1 MLSLVAPWLI
11 NLAQL
16 GAIAL
21 ILVSRS
27 WFLLVVLSLAKYKLL
42 RFLKRC
48 KIFSK
53 LKSILEIRKFHE
65 QIRLFLKN
73 KQSPI

>member
-21 ILVSRS
+21 IHISRIS
-27 WFLLVVLSLAKYKLL
+27 WFMEFVLVLANKRASQQRTFTVLI
-42 RFLKRC
+42 RFYLDQQKGPGLGLTGP
-48 KIFSK
+48 KN
-53 LKSILEIRKFHE
+53 
-65 QIRLFLKN
+65 QIK
-73 KQSPI
+73 KG